1 MPNPESGPSIS
12 SPVSWLDIDREVF
25 DANFPQTPFLVK
37 HRLSDHPLF
46 TIERLLQL
54 SKVLPESSVE
64 YNAGDIPLNMANQAS
79 PRTGLSAEETI
90 RRIQEAKSWMV
101 LKNVEQDPAYARLLD
116 ECLSQVH
123 AWSSSHVRGM
133 YNKEGFIFLSSPNS
147 KTPFHVDPEHNFL
160 LQIRG
165 SKTVAIFDP
174 HDPVV
179 ATDADIERGLYGGVR
194 NLTYQPEFE
203 GRGKLFELT
212 PGQGAHFPVAAP
224 HWVKNGPEVSVSF
237 SITFRSLESEREES
251 LRHFNMALRK
261 RGVHPFPLGRSGWRD
276 ATKFVLFRATR
287 RIGMFS
293 NIV

>member
-1 MPNPESGPSIS
+1 MNTTPTNKT
-12 SPVSWLDIDREVF
+12 WLDFDRAVF
-25 DANFPQTPFLVK
+25 DANFPHTPFPVK
-37 HRLSDHPLF
+37 HRLADHPLF

-54 SKVLPESSVE
+54 SKTLPESSVE

-101 LKNVEQDPAYARLLD
+101 LKNVEQDPAFAALLD
-116 ECLSQVH
+116 ECLAQVH
-123 AWSSSHVRGM
+123 EWSSSYVRGM

-174 HDPVV
+174 KDSYV
-179 ATDADIERGLYGGVR
+179 ATDEDIERGLYGGVR
-194 NLTYQPEFE
+194 NLTYKPDFDSHA
-203 GRGKLFELT
+203 KLFELT
-212 PGQGAHFPVAAP
+212 PGKGAHFPVAAP

-237 SITFRSLESEREES
+237 SITFRSLESERAEA

-261 RGVHPFPLGRSGWRD
+261 RGMTPSPLGSVPWKD
-276 ATKFVLFRATR
+276 STKYFLFRVAR
-287 RIGMFS
+287 RIGLFAE
-293 NIV
+293 IA